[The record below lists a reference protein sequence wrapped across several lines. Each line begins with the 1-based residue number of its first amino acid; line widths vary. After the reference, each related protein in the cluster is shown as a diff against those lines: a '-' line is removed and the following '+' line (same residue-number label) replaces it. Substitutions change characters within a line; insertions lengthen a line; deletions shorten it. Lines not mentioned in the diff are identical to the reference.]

1 MNNDPNAIMQ
11 ILQRQ
16 RNTKVKEIENLER
29 KVHALEDEIQT
40 IDQLT
45 QLSLPELEK
54 FANVLS
60 QVNSMQACS
69 MPPYDHTNSNFQTQ
83 SASQQPKTVLEAV
96 QNKEQQINQNVNPPK
111 KNGLG
116 FVKKKDKNDKTKT
129 EDVFNKYSNNNYV
142 NYYDDE
148 NNWQ

>member
-60 QVNSMQACS
+60 QVNSMQTCS
-69 MPPYDHTNSNFQTQ
+69 MPPYDHVNSNFQSQ
-83 SASQQPKTVLEAV
+83 STTQQPKTVLEAV

-111 KNGLG
+111 KSGLG
-116 FVKKKDKNDKTKT
+116 FVKKKDKNDKAKT
-129 EDVFNKYSNNNYV
+129 EDVFNKYSNNNYA